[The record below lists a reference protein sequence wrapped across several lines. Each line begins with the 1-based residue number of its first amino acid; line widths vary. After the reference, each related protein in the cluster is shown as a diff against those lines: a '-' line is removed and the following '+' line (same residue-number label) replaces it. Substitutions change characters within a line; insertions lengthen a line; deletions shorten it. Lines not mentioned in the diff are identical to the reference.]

1 MRGVSVASASAGVA
15 IVASGRYFTSIRS
28 SASNAV
34 SSSFAITAAS
44 GSPT

>member
-1 MRGVSVASASAGVA
+1 VA

-34 SSSFAITAAS
+34 SSSFAITAAT